1 MTKSKKTY
9 PVTIDGKGNV
19 DVSFKPPYPQK
30 PVKTYTDGG
39 KKKVM
44 PVHGQKWV

>member
-1 MTKSKKTY
+1 MTNKNK
-9 PVTIDGKGNV
+9 NV
-19 DVSFKPPYPQK
+19 QKEFMSAFKPPYTQK